1 MLFLRIQI
9 VSTPYCK
16 DGACLS
22 LKKNCFMDISTRI
35 KKKKRSHITLLFN
48 QLQTI
53 IPDFKLLFLRFHL
66 FKQIFI
72 LRILLF

>member
-9 VSTPYCK
+9 ASAPYCK

-22 LKKNCFMDISTRI
+22 RKKKLFYGHFHKHKT
-35 KKKKRSHITLLFN
+35 KKRSHTTLLFN